1 MADKNIVKTKKA
13 DRRRRRVRAKIN
25 GSAAVPRLTVSKS
38 AQNTF
43 VQLIDDQKCA
53 TIASVAT
60 NVSAVKKKFKNNLSK
75 VEAAKI
81 IGEEIAKIAREI
93 GIEKVVFDRNK
104 YIYHGRIKAVA
115 EGARSGGL
123 KF

>member
-60 NVSAVKKKFKNNLSK
+60 NVSAVKKKFKKNLSK

-81 IGEEIAKIAREI
+81 KIKNFPCFSFISTRTDI
-93 GIEKVVFDRNK
+93 NG
-104 YIYHGRIKAVA
+104 VA
-115 EGARSGGL
+115 SSDSHLNNLRGQ
-123 KF
+123 

>member
-1 MADKNIVKTKKA
+1 MADKNKVKTKKA
-13 DRRRRRVRAKIN
+13 DRRRRRVRAKIK

-43 VQLIDDQKCA
+43 AQLIDDQKCA
-53 TIASVAT
+53 TIASAAT
-60 NVSAVKKKFKNNLSK
+60 NVSAFKKKLKKNLSK

>member
-1 MADKNIVKTKKA
+1 MADKNIIKSKKA
-13 DRRRRRVRAKIN
+13 DRRRRRVRSKIK
-25 GSAAVPRLTVSKS
+25 GSAAIPRLTVSKS

-43 VQLIDDQKCA
+43 AQLIDDQKCS
-53 TIASVAT
+53 TIVSAAT
-60 NVSAVKKKFKNNLSK
+60 NASAVKSKLKKDLSK

-81 IGEEIAKIAREI
+81 VGEVIAKLAKEK

-115 EGARSGGL
+115 EGARGGGL

>member
-1 MADKNIVKTKKA
+1 MADKNIIKSKKA
-13 DRRRRRVRAKIN
+13 DRRRRRVRSKIK
-25 GSAAVPRLTVSKS
+25 GSAAIPRLTVSKS

-43 VQLIDDQKCA
+43 AQLIDDQKCS
-53 TIASVAT
+53 TIVSAAT
-60 NVSAVKKKFKNNLSK
+60 NASAVKSKLKKDLSK

-81 IGEEIAKIAREI
+81 VGEVIAKLAKEK

-104 YIYHGRIKAVA
+104 YIYHGRIRAVA
-115 EGARSGGL
+115 EGARGGGL

>member
-1 MADKNIVKTKKA
+1 MADKNIVKNKKA
-13 DRRRRRVRAKIN
+13 KRRRRRVRAKIK
-25 GSAAVPRLTVSKS
+25 GSAAIPRLTVSKS

-43 VQLIDDQKCA
+43 AQLIDDHKCA
-53 TIASVAT
+53 TIASAAT
-60 NVSAVKKKFKNNLSK
+60 NASAVRDKLKKDLSK
-75 VEAAKI
+75 VDAAKI
-81 IGEEIAKIAREI
+81 VGEEIAKIAREK
-93 GIEKVVFDRNK
+93 GIKKIVFDRNK

>member
-1 MADKNIVKTKKA
+1 MADKNIVKNKKA
-13 DRRRRRVRAKIN
+13 ERRRRRVRAKIK
-25 GSAAVPRLTVSKS
+25 GSAAIPRLTVSKS

-43 VQLIDDQKCA
+43 AQLIDDQKRT
-53 TIASVAT
+53 TIVSAAT
-60 NVSAVKKKFKNNLSK
+60 NASAVKDKLKKDLSK
-75 VEAAKI
+75 VDAAKLV
-81 IGEEIAKIAREI
+81 GEEIAKIAGKK
-93 GIEKVVFDRNK
+93 GIKKIVFDRNK

>member
-1 MADKNIVKTKKA
+1 MADKNVVKNKKA
-13 DRRRRRVRAKIN
+13 DRRRRRVRSKIT
-25 GSAAVPRLTVSKS
+25 GSAAIPRLTVSKS
-38 AQNTF
+38 SQNTF
-43 VQLIDDQKCA
+43 AQLIDDLKQA

-60 NVSAVKKKFKNNLSK
+60 NTSAVKDKLKKDLSK
-75 VEAAKI
+75 VDAAKI
-81 IGEEIAKIAREI
+81 VGEEIAKIAREK
-93 GIEKVVFDRNK
+93 GIEKIVFDRNK

>member
-1 MADKNIVKTKKA
+1 MADKNIVKNKKA
-13 DRRRRRVRAKIN
+13 ERRRRRVRAKIK
-25 GSAAVPRLTVSKS
+25 GSAAIPRLAVSKS

-43 VQLIDDQKCA
+43 AQLIDDRKSA
-53 TIASVAT
+53 TSASAAT
-60 NVSAVKKKFKNNLSK
+60 KAGTVKDKLKKDLSK
-75 VEAAKI
+75 VDAAKLV
-81 IGEEIAKIAREI
+81 GEEIAKIAGKK
-93 GIEKVVFDRNK
+93 GIKKIVFDRNK

>member
-1 MADKNIVKTKKA
+1 MADKNIIKSKKA
-13 DRRRRRVRAKIN
+13 DRRRLRVRSKIK
-25 GSAAVPRLTVSKS
+25 GSAAIPRLTVSKS

-43 VQLIDDQKCA
+43 AQLIDDQKCS
-53 TIASVAT
+53 TIVSAAT
-60 NVSAVKKKFKNNLSK
+60 NASAVKSKLKKDLSK

-81 IGEEIAKIAREI
+81 VGEVIAKLAKEK
-93 GIEKVVFDRNK
+93 GIEKVVVDRNK

>member
-1 MADKNIVKTKKA
+1 MADKNIIKSKKA
-13 DRRRRRVRAKIN
+13 DRRRRRVRSKIK
-25 GSAAVPRLTVSKS
+25 GSASIPRLTVSKS

-43 VQLIDDQKCA
+43 AQLIDDQKCS
-53 TIASVAT
+53 TIVSAAT
-60 NVSAVKKKFKNNLSK
+60 NASAVKSKLKKDLSK

-81 IGEEIAKIAREI
+81 VGEVIAKLAKEK

-115 EGARSGGL
+115 EGARGGGL

>member
-1 MADKNIVKTKKA
+1 MADKNILKSKKA
-13 DRRRRRVRAKIN
+13 DRRRRRVRSKIK
-25 GSAAVPRLTVSKS
+25 GSAAIPRLTVSKS

-43 VQLIDDQKCA
+43 AQLIDDQKCS
-53 TIASVAT
+53 TIVSAAT
-60 NVSAVKKKFKNNLSK
+60 NASAVKSKLKKDLSK

-81 IGEEIAKIAREI
+81 VGEVIAKLAKEK

-104 YIYHGRIKAVA
+104 YIYHGRIRAVA
-115 EGARSGGL
+115 EGARGGGL

>member
-1 MADKNIVKTKKA
+1 MADKNILKSKKA
-13 DRRRRRVRAKIN
+13 DRRRRRVRSKIK
-25 GSAAVPRLTVSKS
+25 GSAAIPRLTVSKS

-43 VQLIDDQKCA
+43 AQLIDDQKCS
-53 TIASVAT
+53 TIVSAAT
-60 NVSAVKKKFKNNLSK
+60 NASAVKSKLKKDLSK

-81 IGEEIAKIAREI
+81 VGEVIAKLAKEK

-115 EGARSGGL
+115 EGARGGGL

>member
-1 MADKNIVKTKKA
+1 MADKNLAKNKKA
-13 DRRRRRVRAKIN
+13 ERRRRRVRAKIK
-25 GSAAVPRLTVSKS
+25 GSAAIPRLTVSKS

-43 VQLIDDQKCA
+43 AQLIDDQKCA
-53 TIASVAT
+53 TIASAAT
-60 NVSAVKKKFKNNLSK
+60 NASAVKSKLKKDLSK
-75 VEAAKI
+75 VDAAKI
-81 IGEEIAKIAREI
+81 VGEEIAKIARKK
-93 GIEKVVFDRNK
+93 GIEKIVFDRNK

>member
-1 MADKNIVKTKKA
+1 MADRNILKSKKA
-13 DRRRRRVRAKIN
+13 DRRRRRVRSKIT
-25 GSAAVPRLTVSKS
+25 GSAAIPRLTVSKS
-38 AQNTF
+38 LQNTF
-43 VQLIDDQKCA
+43 VQLIDDLKHT

-60 NVSAVKKKFKNNLSK
+60 NTGVVKKKLKKDLSK
-75 VEAAKI
+75 VDAAKI
-81 IGEEIAKIAREI
+81 VGEEIAKIAREK
-93 GIEKVVFDRNK
+93 GIEKIVFDRNK

>member
-1 MADKNIVKTKKA
+1 MADRNILKSKKA
-13 DRRRRRVRAKIN
+13 DRRRRRVRSKIK
-25 GSAAVPRLTVSKS
+25 GSAAIPRLTVSKS

-43 VQLIDDQKCA
+43 AQLIDDQKCS
-53 TIASVAT
+53 TIVSAAT
-60 NVSAVKKKFKNNLSK
+60 NASAVKSKLKKDLSK

-81 IGEEIAKIAREI
+81 VGEVIAKLAKEK